1 MFMKEN
7 NMLDQVCLNKPCM
20 KPRFGHLDLP
30 LRDLRK
36 DTFVSA
42 ENLFVC
48 AAEELG
54 HFLFVKASGP

>member
-1 MFMKEN
+1 MLLREN

-20 KPRFGHLDLP
+20 KPRYGHLELP

-42 ENLFVC
+42 KNLFVS
-48 AAEELG
+48 AAEELDN
-54 HFLFVKASGP
+54 FLFVKASGP